1 MIKKIIFIIS
11 LGLLTLSL
19 STAFPQKPHESNQI
33 IFPKEGNENDKFRN
47 NQLENIEERE
57 EKHSMSNSNSAR
69 ETNGRENL
77 QGDHSKMG
85 QFVKLAAN
93 KKSTFFLQLS

>member
-19 STAFPQKPHESNQI
+19 STAFPQNPHESNSI
-33 IFPKEGNENDKFRN
+33 IFPKNENDKFRN